1 MDYFGKQYRVNISWK
16 IENLSKRAGFSFSQ
30 IQKFDRI
37 NHMVTIFYESIRKL
51 DEEVV
56 YDRCYNSLS
65 AYRREKAD
73 KVKFPEDKKRSVAA
87 GMLINRGLSEYG
99 LRECDMVYGTNQ
111 NGKPFFREYPQ
122 IRFSLSH
129 SGEYVMAAF
138 SDMEIGCDIQQMEQ
152 TNLKI
157 ARRFFAPEEYA
168 YVIDQDEASAQEE
181 AFYRIWVLKESFL
194 KALGTGMALSMT
206 DFAIQIQDDRVIG
219 VRQNVNNKKYSFEEY
234 DLIKGYKA
242 ACCVEM

>member
-1 MDYFGKQYRVNISWK
+1 
-16 IENLSKRAGFSFSQ
+16 
-30 IQKFDRI
+30 
-37 NHMVTIFYESIRKL
+37 MVTIFYDSIRKL
-51 DEEVV
+51 DEGAV

-87 GMLINRGLSEYG
+87 GILLNQGLSAYG
-99 LRECDMVYGTNQ
+99 LRECDMVYETNL

-138 SDMEIGCDIQQMEQ
+138 SDVEIGCDIQQMEQ
-152 TNLKI
+152 TDLKI

-168 YVIDQDEASAQEE
+168 YVIGRKETSAQEE

-194 KALGTGMALSMT
+194 KAVGTGMALSMT
-206 DFAIQIQDDRVIG
+206 DFSIQIQEDRVIG
-219 VRQNVNNKKYSFEEY
+219 VRQNVNQKEYTFEEY
-234 DLIKGYKA
+234 NLIKGYKA
-242 ACCVEM
+242 ACCIEI

>member
-1 MDYFGKQYRVNISWK
+1 
-16 IENLSKRAGFSFSQ
+16 
-30 IQKFDRI
+30 
-37 NHMVTIFYESIRKL
+37 MVKIFYDSIRKL
-51 DEEVV
+51 DEEAVFGR
-56 YDRCYNSLS
+56 YYNSLS

-87 GMLINRGLSEYG
+87 GMLLNRGLAEYG

-138 SDMEIGCDIQQMEQ
+138 SDVEIGCDIQQMEQ
-152 TNLKI
+152 TDLKI

-168 YVIDQDEASAQEE
+168 YIKEQEEESAQEE

-194 KALGTGMALSMT
+194 KAVGTGMALSMT
-206 DFAIQIQDDRVIG
+206 DFSIQIQEDRVIG
-219 VRQNVNNKKYSFEEY
+219 VRQNVNQKEYTFEEY
-234 DLIKGYKA
+234 NLIDGYKA
-242 ACCVEM
+242 ACCIEI

>member
-1 MDYFGKQYRVNISWK
+1 
-16 IENLSKRAGFSFSQ
+16 
-30 IQKFDRI
+30 
-37 NHMVTIFYESIRKL
+37 MVTIFYDSIRKL
-51 DEEVV
+51 DEGAI

-87 GMLINRGLSEYG
+87 GILLNQGLSAYG

-138 SDMEIGCDIQQMEQ
+138 SDVEIGCDIQQMKK
-152 TNLKI
+152 TDLKI
-157 ARRFFAPEEYA
+157 AQRFFTPEEYA
-168 YVIDQDEASAQEE
+168 YVTGREGSAAQEE
-181 AFYRIWVLKESFL
+181 VFYRIWVLKESFL
-194 KALGTGMALSMT
+194 KAVGTGMALSMT
-206 DFAIQIQDDRVIG
+206 DFSIQIQEDRVIG
-219 VRQNVNNKKYSFEEY
+219 VRQNVNQKEYTFEEY
-234 DLIKGYKA
+234 NLIKGYKA
-242 ACCVEM
+242 ACCIEI

>member
-1 MDYFGKQYRVNISWK
+1 
-16 IENLSKRAGFSFSQ
+16 
-30 IQKFDRI
+30 
-37 NHMVTIFYESIRKL
+37 MVTIFYDSIRKL
-51 DEEVV
+51 DEGAV

-87 GMLINRGLSEYG
+87 GMLLDRGLSAYG
-99 LRECDMVYGTNQ
+99 LRECDMVYETNL

-138 SDMEIGCDIQQMEQ
+138 SDVEIGCDIQQMKQ
-152 TNLKI
+152 TDLKI

-168 YVIDQDEASAQEE
+168 YIKEQEEESAQEE

-194 KALGTGMALSMT
+194 RAVGTGMALSMT
-206 DFAIQIQDDRVIG
+206 DFSIQIQEDRVIG
-219 VRQNVNNKKYSFEEY
+219 VRQNVNQKEYTFEEY
-234 DLIKGYKA
+234 NLIKGYKA
-242 ACCVEM
+242 ACCIEI

>member
-1 MDYFGKQYRVNISWK
+1 
-16 IENLSKRAGFSFSQ
+16 
-30 IQKFDRI
+30 
-37 NHMVTIFYESIRKL
+37 MVTIFYDSIRKL
-51 DEEVV
+51 DEGAV

-87 GMLINRGLSEYG
+87 GMLLNQGLSAYG
-99 LRECDMVYGTNQ
+99 LRECDMVYETNQ

-138 SDMEIGCDIQQMEQ
+138 SDVEIGCDIQQMKK
-152 TNLKI
+152 TDLKI
-157 ARRFFAPEEYA
+157 AQRFFAPEEYA
-168 YVIDQDEASAQEE
+168 YIKEQEEESAQEE

-194 KALGTGMALSMT
+194 KAVGTGMALSMT
-206 DFAIQIQDDRVIG
+206 DFSIQIQEDRVIG
-219 VRQNVNNKKYSFEEY
+219 VRQNVNQKEYTFEEY
-234 DLIKGYKA
+234 NLIKGYKA
-242 ACCVEM
+242 ACCIEI

>member
-1 MDYFGKQYRVNISWK
+1 
-16 IENLSKRAGFSFSQ
+16 
-30 IQKFDRI
+30 
-37 NHMVTIFYESIRKL
+37 MVTIFYDSIRKL
-51 DEEVV
+51 DEGAV

-87 GMLINRGLSEYG
+87 GILLNQGLSAYG
-99 LRECDMVYGTNQ
+99 LRECDMVYETNL

-138 SDMEIGCDIQQMEQ
+138 SDVEIGCDIQQMEQ
-152 TNLKI
+152 TDLKI

-168 YVIDQDEASAQEE
+168 YIKEQEEESAQEE

-194 KALGTGMALSMT
+194 KAVGTGMALSMT
-206 DFAIQIQDDRVIG
+206 DFSLQIQEDRVIG
-219 VRQNVNNKKYSFEEY
+219 VRQNVNQKEYTFEEY
-234 DLIKGYKA
+234 NLIKGYKA
-242 ACCVEM
+242 ACCIEI

>member
-1 MDYFGKQYRVNISWK
+1 
-16 IENLSKRAGFSFSQ
+16 
-30 IQKFDRI
+30 
-37 NHMVTIFYESIRKL
+37 MVTIFYDSIRKL
-51 DEEVV
+51 DEGAV

-87 GMLINRGLSEYG
+87 GMLLNQGLSAYG
-99 LRECDMVYGTNQ
+99 LRECDMVYETNQ

-138 SDMEIGCDIQQMEQ
+138 SDVEIGCDIQQMEQ
-152 TNLKI
+152 TDLKI

-168 YVIDQDEASAQEE
+168 YVIGRKETSAQEE

-194 KALGTGMALSMT
+194 KAVGTGMALSMT
-206 DFAIQIQDDRVIG
+206 DFSIQIQEDRVIG
-219 VRQNVNNKKYSFEEY
+219 VRQNVNQKEYTFEEY
-234 DLIKGYKA
+234 NLIKGYKA
-242 ACCVEM
+242 ACCIEI

>member
-1 MDYFGKQYRVNISWK
+1 
-16 IENLSKRAGFSFSQ
+16 
-30 IQKFDRI
+30 
-37 NHMVTIFYESIRKL
+37 MVTIFYDSIRKL
-51 DEEVV
+51 DEGAV

-87 GMLINRGLSEYG
+87 GILLNQGLSAYG
-99 LRECDMVYGTNQ
+99 LRECDMVYETNQ

-138 SDMEIGCDIQQMEQ
+138 SDVEIGCDIQQMEQ
-152 TNLKI
+152 TDLKI

-168 YVIDQDEASAQEE
+168 YIKEQEEESAQEE

-194 KALGTGMALSMT
+194 KILILIVRLYGNIMKITSLSY
-206 DFAIQIQDDRVIG
+206 IDRIV
-219 VRQNVNNKKYSFEEY
+219 Y
-234 DLIKGYKA
+234 
-242 ACCVEM
+242 

>member
-1 MDYFGKQYRVNISWK
+1 
-16 IENLSKRAGFSFSQ
+16 
-30 IQKFDRI
+30 
-37 NHMVTIFYESIRKL
+37 MVTIFYDSIGKL
-51 DEEVV
+51 DEEAV

-65 AYRREKAD
+65 SYRREKAD

-87 GMLINRGLSEYG
+87 GILLNQGLSAYG
-99 LRECDMVYGTNQ
+99 LRACDMVYETNQ

-138 SDMEIGCDIQQMEQ
+138 SDVEIGCDIQQMEQ
-152 TNLKI
+152 TDLKI

-168 YVIDQDEASAQEE
+168 YIKEQEEESAQEE

-194 KALGTGMALSMT
+194 KAVGTGMALSMT
-206 DFAIQIQDDRVIG
+206 DFSIQIQEDRVIG
-219 VRQNVNNKKYSFEEY
+219 VRQNVNQKEYTFEEY
-234 DLIKGYKA
+234 NLIKGYKA
-242 ACCVEM
+242 ACCIEI

>member
-1 MDYFGKQYRVNISWK
+1 
-16 IENLSKRAGFSFSQ
+16 
-30 IQKFDRI
+30 
-37 NHMVTIFYESIRKL
+37 MVKIFYDSIRKL
-51 DEEVV
+51 DEGAV

-87 GMLINRGLSEYG
+87 GILLNQGLSAYG
-99 LRECDMVYGTNQ
+99 LRECDMVYETNQ

-138 SDMEIGCDIQQMEQ
+138 SDVEIGCDIQQMEQ
-152 TNLKI
+152 TDLKI

-168 YVIDQDEASAQEE
+168 YIKEQEEESAQEE

-194 KALGTGMALSMT
+194 KAVGTGMALSMT
-206 DFAIQIQDDRVIG
+206 DFSIQIQEDRVIG
-219 VRQNVNNKKYSFEEY
+219 VRQNVNDKKYSFEEY

-242 ACCVEM
+242 ACCVEIIGIDRINQRDNRRWRESP

>member
-1 MDYFGKQYRVNISWK
+1 
-16 IENLSKRAGFSFSQ
+16 
-30 IQKFDRI
+30 
-37 NHMVTIFYESIRKL
+37 MVTIFYDSIRKL
-51 DEEVV
+51 DEGAV

-87 GMLINRGLSEYG
+87 GILLNQGLSAYG
-99 LRECDMVYGTNQ
+99 LRECDMVYETNQ

-122 IRFSLSH
+122 IRFSRAH

-138 SDMEIGCDIQQMEQ
+138 SDVEIGCDIQQMEQ
-152 TNLKI
+152 TDLKI

-168 YVIDQDEASAQEE
+168 YIKEQEEESAQEE

-194 KALGTGMALSMT
+194 KAVGTGMALSMT
-206 DFAIQIQDDRVIG
+206 DFSIQIQEDRVIG
-219 VRQNVNNKKYSFEEY
+219 VRQNVNQKEYTFEEY
-234 DLIKGYKA
+234 NLIKGYKA
-242 ACCVEM
+242 ACCIEI